1 MARLAFL
8 ALVAALLAA
17 SHTADAFTAP
27 AAVMLRAPS
36 RPLMSPRSPLRM
48 AEETAEET
56 VTSAESEMR
65 QRGVDARR
73 KSFFSRNLSE
83 EKLNQKTFYD
93 IENRGELLVAPDRAD
108 EWGEELTEMGKWQRT
123 NGPIYVQ
130 GAGGAMLLAGFVNY
144 FAFGNAN
151 GLSSPLWTL
160 SVGVA
165 LLGFALQRKTE

>member
-1 MARLAFL
+1 
-8 ALVAALLAA
+8 
-17 SHTADAFTAP
+17 
-27 AAVMLRAPS
+27 
-36 RPLMSPRSPLRM
+36 MSPRSPLRM

-73 KSFFSRNLSE
+73 KSFFSRFWASESCTGLCWGSACALARHGLGFPGPPAVAHSVRVCRNLSE

-123 NGPIYVQ
+123 NVRPPPPASVRAHARVCRRGHCD
-130 GAGGAMLLAGFVNY
+130 
-144 FAFGNAN
+144 
-151 GLSSPLWTL
+151 SSEKECIL
-160 SVGVA
+160 
-165 LLGFALQRKTE
+165 